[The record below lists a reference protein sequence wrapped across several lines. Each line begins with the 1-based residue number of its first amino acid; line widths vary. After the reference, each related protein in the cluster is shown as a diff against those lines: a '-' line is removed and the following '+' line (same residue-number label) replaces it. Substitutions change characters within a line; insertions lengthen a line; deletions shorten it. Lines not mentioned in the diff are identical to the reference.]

1 MCPSIEWFS
10 EGRVRWESTDLRR
23 QKWVDWWDGG
33 VNKKKLGLS
42 GSFVVLCL

>member
-33 VNKKKLGLS
+33 VNKK
-42 GSFVVLCL
+42 